1 MQSPLRL
8 VLLLFVLPLLAVAKP
23 EEFSSATI
31 GIGVVV
37 SDLDRSVAFYTDV
50 IGMVPTGEFRI
61 GEDFSKRSGLANGR
75 PTQVK
80 VLRLGEGREATQWK
94 LMTFGPAAEKQSLTH
109 IYERTGMRYIT
120 ILVKDLTPILHRIK
134 RHGVKLL
141 GDTPVP
147 LGADDHFILI
157 QDPDDTFIELIGP
170 LK

>member
-1 MQSPLRL
+1 MQNPLRL
-8 VLLLFVLPLLAVAKP
+8 LPLLFVLPLLAVAKP
-23 EEFSSATI
+23 DEFSSTTI

-94 LMTFGPAAEKQSLTH
+94 LMSFGPAAEKQSLTH
-109 IYERTGMRYIT
+109 ISERTGVRYIT
-120 ILVKDLTPILHRIK
+120 ILVKDLTPILQRIK
-134 RHGVKLL
+134 QHGVKLL
-141 GDTPVP
+141 GETPVP
-147 LGADDHFILI
+147 LGENDHFILI

-170 LK
+170 KK